1 MGNKDKGKKEQK
13 KPAKVQPKA
22 APARRRDD
30 MSQVTSHIAGQ
41 APKE

>member
-22 APARRRDD
+22 APPRRRDD
-30 MSQVTSHIAGQ
+30 TSTVTSHIAGQ
-41 APKE
+41 TPKE